1 MLILLS
7 IFNIYK
13 IMEVEMDKLFKLKEN
28 NTSVRTEVVAGIT
41 TFMTMAYIL
50 AVNPSILSASGMDSN
65 AILMAT
71 AIASAI
77 GCFAMAFLANYPF
90 ALAPG
95 LGLNAYFAYTV
106 CGSMGYS
113 WKVALFAV
121 FVEGL
126 VFIVLSLTNVREAIF
141 NAIPTTLKKGV
152 SVGIGLFV
160 AFIGLQGANLVVASE
175 STKVT
180 VVNFR
185 TNFNTVGIGA
195 LLAVIGTFIIAILYV
210 KHVKGSI
217 LIGIVATW
225 VLGIICQLT
234 GLYKVDAAA
243 GFYSLIPSW
252 RSFDVTAISLT
263 FGQCFNLKGLNI
275 NILDFIVIMCSFLFV
290 DMFDTLGTLIG
301 VANKAKMLDENGRL
315 PRIKQALL
323 ADAIATS
330 AGAIL
335 GTSTTTTF
343 VESSSGVAEGGRT
356 GLSSVVTGFLFLI
369 AIIFAPVFTT
379 IPGFATAP
387 ALIFV
392 AAILI
397 ILFLNLSHS
406 RVEIVML
413 ANGIN
418 ILYAHITCKSC
429 GSCTSFGLILS
440 LFIIGLKRGHEN
452 AISAYGYFFCN
463 KYACIPVAKASF
475 LKSSNPKSAANP
487 TPRIPPSIALSCA

>member
-152 SVGIGLFV
+152 S
-160 AFIGLQGANLVVASE
+160 NLVVASE

-392 AAILI
+392 G
-397 ILFLNLSHS
+397 FLMVSAV
-406 RVEIVML
+406 VEIDFNDLTESIPAYLCLICMPLMYSISEGIAVGVISYVIVNLVAGKAKKITPLMYVL
-413 ANGIN
+413 A
-418 ILYAHITCKSC
+418 L
-429 GSCTSFGLILS
+429 
-440 LFIIGLKRGHEN
+440 LFILKY
-452 AISAYGYFFCN
+452 I
-463 KYACIPVAKASF
+463 F
-475 LKSSNPKSAANP
+475 L
-487 TPRIPPSIALSCA
+487 